1 MSGGGMNGVSST
13 GFGQPTQTGMQN
25 PWAMD
30 TTSGDTFQPTQP
42 QSQTPFFGR
51 IGNMFGQGFTG
62 MGNAV
67 QGMAPAINNYANI
80 SAQNSLQG
88 MAPALTGYAT
98 PTAATGN
105 QINDLYQNILGRQP
119 DQAGADFWNQQLQAG
134 TPIGDIR
141 NAMMAAPEAQNRS
154 AINSYYQN
162 ILGRPADEAGYG
174 FWMNQAAQGTPM
186 QDIQQAFLNTP
197 EYLSNPAQQQAY
209 GQYAS
214 NPNQQSL
221 NAQSISGMYQNLLG
235 RAPDQGGYDFWM
247 QKAAEGVPMSD
258 IRNAIAGAPE
268 NVSGRPATAAPIVTQ
283 SGGAQSGGALNYQY
297 RRGGIAGLLKK

>member
-13 GFGQPTQTGMQN
+13 GFSQPTQTGMQSPFASN
-25 PWAMD
+25 
-30 TTSGDTFQPTQP
+30 TTMVDTFQPTQP
-42 QSQTPFFGR
+42 AQQTPFFSQL
-51 IGNMFGQGFTG
+51 GNPFGQGFTS
-62 MGNAV
+62 MGNA
-67 QGMAPAINNYANI
+67 I
-80 SAQNSLQG
+80 QG

-98 PTAATGN
+98 PSAATGN
-105 QINDLYQNILGRQP
+105 QINDMYQNILGRQP

-134 TPIGDIR
+134 TSIDAIR
-141 NAMMAAPEAQNRS
+141 NAMMASPEAQNRNT
-154 AINSYYQN
+154 INSYYQN
-162 ILGRPADEAGYG
+162 ILGRPADESGYG
-174 FWMNQAAQGTPM
+174 FWMQKAAEGVPM
-186 QDIQQAFLNTP
+186 QDIQQAFLKTP

-235 RAPDQGGYDFWM
+235 RAPDQAGYDFWM

-268 NVSGRPATAAPIVTQ
+268 NASRRPATAAPIVTQ
-283 SGGAQSGGALNYQY
+283 SGGPESGGAINYQY